1 MIKLL
6 IVEDFPILTKGL
18 ISIFETIPD
27 FEIIGLA
34 DNTKNCI
41 EILKNAQPDIIIIDL
56 KSCGSL
62 CLKFIN
68 DIREIKPTLNILLLT
83 SANDPIYINKLLT
96 KGINVCLLK
105 NTCPSVIIEAIRS
118 ISNGNKYISEEFKDK
133 KLNGSTFLNC
143 ISRREIEIL
152 RMIAEGMTNK
162 EIAENL
168 SISPLTVDSHRK
180 NLIIKLGAK
189 NTASLI
195 KIAMEQGH
203 L

>member
-6 IVEDFPILTKGL
+6 IVEDFPILTEGL
-18 ISIFETIPD
+18 ISIFETISD

-41 EILKNAQPDIIIIDL
+41 EILKKTQPDIIIIDL

-68 DIREIKPTLNILLLT
+68 DIQEIKPNLNILLLT
-83 SANDPIYINKLLT
+83 STNDPIYINKLLT
-96 KGINVCLLK
+96 KGINVCLLR

-118 ISNGNKYISEEFKDK
+118 ISNGNKYISEEFKDN
-133 KLNGSTFLNC
+133 KLNGSSFLNC